1 MTVKINLKKPLVS
14 KIAINGQLQFVEY
27 ESLPMVCFKC
37 GVYGHVSDSCAPIDG
52 GQYENA
58 TTSAQK
64 ENPPKPP
71 TPTPLAQ
78 GSRFNPIFMDNTAAD
93 DPSDQVVIQ
102 PEVEVATTAAVT
114 TAVDPAIPYGPRES
128 VVKAKTKGKAT
139 LLIRKPSATVLA
151 PKNLNIMPRKSG
163 SSVASSSRS
172 KGRNTR
178 SPLNP
183 VSHGAVVISTKSAP
197 VIPTQGFPQK
207 RGTVRS
213 ESRV

>member
-52 GQYENA
+52 GQYENVGHA
-58 TTSAQK
+58 
-64 ENPPKPP
+64 PPHPQPKVIPSEP
-71 TPTPLAQ
+71 FGPWMLVEKRQ
-78 GSRFNPIFMDNTAAD
+78 RH